1 MSHSAGRPEHYRDA
15 VIAHVMVDDAPAA
28 IDFYAQAF
36 GATEVLRIAAPDGR
50 VLHAEITIEGSLVM
64 LGDADDPFSAP
75 TALGGTTAG
84 LHAYVADVD
93 ARLAQAVNAGGEAL
107 QQPQDMFYG
116 ARTAMLRDPFGHV
129 WVLLTHRQDLTL
141 DEITRR
147 GEALLASSVSA

>member
-1 MSHSAGRPEHYRDA
+1 
-15 VIAHVMVDDAPAA
+15 
-28 IDFYAQAF
+28 
-36 GATEVLRIAAPDGR
+36 